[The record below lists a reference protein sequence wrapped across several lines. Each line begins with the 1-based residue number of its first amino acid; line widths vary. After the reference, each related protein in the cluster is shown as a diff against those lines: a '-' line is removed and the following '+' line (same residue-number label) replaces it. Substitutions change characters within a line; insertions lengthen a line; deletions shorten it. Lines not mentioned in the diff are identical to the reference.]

1 MLKCWSYRPEERP
14 TFRYCL
20 DTLQSLRNQCAE
32 MQINI
37 ENTNRNLASSK
48 CECSQFDFDLSQW
61 AEILEISKKRPEPSP
76 FNVWN
81 LCRYF
86 CPLGCKPLHVACH
99 KTFTFCTFVTKL
111 PFAFLTI
118 KKLPFACYLTVIFV
132 LFCFTLNFNLVSC
145 LFVLSGGVF
154 NRLYLLADEN
164 HNHQE
169 GNHLCASVTFIF
181 HIFIFTPIQFNAICF
196 SYAFLSLSPS
206 MNLIFIRIFS
216 SFFLQSFYRYNQVCQ
231 HRCQWPILIGTI

>member
-48 CECSQFDFDLSQW
+48 CEFSRSNN
-61 AEILEISKKRPEPSP
+61 LET
-76 FNVWN
+76 
-81 LCRYF
+81 
-86 CPLGCKPLHVACH
+86 LHDACL
-99 KTFTFCTFVTKL
+99 KTFIHSLHPNKVAFALLTTK
-111 PFAFLTI
+111 TSY
-118 KKLPFACYLTVIFV
+118 ACYLTCYLCSI
-132 LFCFTLNFNLVSC
+132 LFYTEFQLVSC

-181 HIFIFTPIQFNAICF
+181 HIFIVHRFD
-196 SYAFLSLSPS
+196 
-206 MNLIFIRIFS
+206 
-216 SFFLQSFYRYNQVCQ
+216 FF
-231 HRCQWPILIGTI
+231 

>member
-1 MLKCWSYRPEERP
+1 MSGNKKKIKKVMFGFLYKLCRYQLMLKCWSYRPEERP

-48 CECSQFDFDLSQW
+48 CEYSQFDFDLCKFFMTHVSTHLHS
-61 AEILEISKKRPEPSP
+61 IRP
-76 FNVWN
+76 NQ
-81 LCRYF
+81 
-86 CPLGCKPLHVACH
+86 VA
-99 KTFTFCTFVTKL
+99 
-111 PFAFLTI
+111 FAFLTA
-118 KKLPFACYLTVIFV
+118 KKSFACYLTCYLCSI
-132 LFCFTLNFNLVSC
+132 LFYTEFQLVSC

-181 HIFIFTPIQFNAICF
+181 HIFIVHRFILLYGKC
-196 SYAFLSLSPS
+196 LCRS
-206 MNLIFIRIFS
+206 MNLI
-216 SFFLQSFYRYNQVCQ
+216 
-231 HRCQWPILIGTI
+231 